1 MDFIIV
7 YEYERFGQVG
17 HSHEVGALLTYKN
30 VEYRLS
36 LYLILT
42 TIQYAIET

>member
-17 HSHEVGALLTYKN
+17 HSHEVGALEK
-30 VEYRLS
+30 RFMDK
-36 LYLILT
+36 IR
-42 TIQYAIET
+42 